1 MMIDTEKNDFQKRV
15 VRLIKLLGRDCQR
28 QTMVAMQ
35 QNRKA
40 ATTED
45 IVLLRGGWIL
55 DARFYM
61 SSYRVE
67 GGTLGTLGTLGEH
80 RRLTN
85 DLPCRSDGLF

>member
-28 QTMVAMQ
+28 QTMVGIQ

-45 IVLLRGGWIL
+45 VVLSRGIGIL
-55 DARFYM
+55 DAGFYM
-61 SSYRVE
+61 SSYRVG

-80 RRLTN
+80 HHLTN